1 MSRVLLLDDTDD
13 LNIVGQLGSI
23 LAKLAKNGVKIV
35 DGFIIPIDQKIE
47 FGMSNEILT
56 AFDRL
61 STERAILRSSINSQT
76 YDTETLRD
84 IYRDSLLGAI
94 SYLQQNN
101 ARRGHSAAVIVQRDL
116 NAELAGT
123 IHSINPVTMSPD
135 EEMVEAHLWMNRT
148 VLGGESE
155 PDMLII
161 NKRTGALSLES
172 EEEAEICL
180 GPKQISQ
187 LHAMVRKIEDR
198 LKCDVSV
205 DWAYDNGK
213 LYVLRARPITN
224 KTLERF
230 K

>member
-1 MSRVLLLDDTDD
+1 
-13 LNIVGQLGSI
+13 
-23 LAKLAKNGVKIV
+23 
-35 DGFIIPIDQKIE
+35 
-47 FGMSNEILT
+47 
-56 AFDRL
+56 
-61 STERAILRSSINSQT
+61 
-76 YDTETLRD
+76 
-84 IYRDSLLGAI
+84 
-94 SYLQQNN
+94 
-101 ARRGHSAAVIVQRDL
+101 
-116 NAELAGT
+116 
-123 IHSINPVTMSPD
+123 MSPD